1 MSNLKNMNEKRFV
14 DHDTSVE
21 DYVESLENKN
31 TKEKTKRDV
40 KLLESFLR
48 NEKNDEG
55 EVQNIESAE
64 LNKHL
69 AAFIRSVRRK
79 DGADYESSRLRRFVS
94 SIERH
99 LKKNNYTKIIN
110 DKEFELFRKYLQAKQ
125 WELKK
130 SSRGDKDKA
139 AVAITDEQVD
149 ILYENNMLGVS
160 SAESLLNTVWLNN
173 IFWNACLS
181 RAWRFV
187 LVGCEVT

>member
-48 NEKNDEG
+48 NEKNDER

>member
-1 MSNLKNMNEKRFV
+1 MNEKRFV

-48 NEKNDEG
+48 NEKNDER

-79 DGADYESSRLRRFVS
+79 DGADYEPSRLRRFVS